1 MTIIAEATEGLAWP
15 QLMLAA
21 LGSSAIGAVVGGIL
35 TTRMRGTIER
45 EEAWRTRIIEA
56 ADDVASALSQADLD
70 FNAILFR
77 DAADGRRQL
86 RAPDGTLEKDVSGSL
101 RACLDGVR
109 RANKLLSRVELLYG
123 PESQTHRHA
132 LATVYGL
139 SGSVRLLE
147 GNLRAHRAVLAVIA
161 TRAEDSHTI
170 EELIGRD
177 DVAHSRYRLLLSQGD
192 LPTEFRPDDDASV
205 AAWALRLHDG
215 AADAFHEFVRE
226 ASQAS
231 RAAHPIS

>member
-1 MTIIAEATEGLAWP
+1 MTLIAEAAEGLTWP
-15 QLMLAA
+15 QLVLAA

-35 TTRMRGTIER
+35 TTRMRGAIER

-77 DAADGRRQL
+77 DIADGRRQL
-86 RAPDGTLEKDVSGSL
+86 RAPDGALEKDVSASL

-123 PESQTHRHA
+123 PESPAHGHA

-139 SGSVRLLE
+139 SGTVRLLE
-147 GNLRAHRAVLAVIA
+147 GNARAHRAVLAVIA
-161 TRAEDSHTI
+161 TYTQDSRTI
-170 EELIGRD
+170 EELTGRD
-177 DVAHSRYRLLLSQGD
+177 DVARSRYLLLLSQGD

-215 AADAFHEFVRE
+215 AADTFHQFVSA
-226 ASQAS
+226 ASLAS
-231 RAAHPIS
+231 RAAHPLS